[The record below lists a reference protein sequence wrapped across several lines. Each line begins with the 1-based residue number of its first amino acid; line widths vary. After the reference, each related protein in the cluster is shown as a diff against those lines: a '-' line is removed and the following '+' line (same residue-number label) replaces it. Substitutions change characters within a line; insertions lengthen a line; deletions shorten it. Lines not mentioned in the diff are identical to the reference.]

1 MIIFILEIT
10 VALFLTTGIGFW
22 LARKLKKGT
31 FFAIGFVIAVF
42 AVLAGIK
49 AIQIRT
55 LIKFGESFVMPPE
68 TISSAV
74 AHEESWGE
82 VIPGVASITA
92 AQGVTLMAE
101 IPGTVSEIA
110 FESGSTVTNG
120 QLLVRLDTSTEA
132 AQLRAVEAQVTLWQ
146 LNFTRAQQLVTN
158 NAMSKSELDAAAATL
173 QQGEAEADTIRATI
187 AKKTIRAPFAGRT
200 GIRTVNLGT
209 YVDKAMPIVS
219 LQALA
224 PIFAETM
231 LPQQTLA
238 ALKPGLAVKLSTDAF
253 PEKVFA
259 GTLTAINPDFD
270 AASRS
275 VRVQATLANAEEL
288 LRPGMFAR
296 IEIALPGEQP
306 VLAVPA
312 TAILSAPYGDS
323 VYVIENST
331 NATGGL
337 VVRQQI
343 VRVGRAK
350 GDFVSV
356 TGGLKAGERVAA
368 SGLFKLRN
376 GMGVV
381 VNDELT
387 PKSEQKPNPSD
398 S

>member
-31 FFAIGFVIAVF
+31 FFAIGFVITVF

-55 LIKFGESFVMPPE
+55 LINVGKTFVMPPE

-82 VIPGVASITA
+82 VIPGVASVTA
-92 AQGVTLMAE
+92 AQGLTLMAE

-110 FESGSTVTNG
+110 FESGAVVTNG

-146 LNFTRAQQLVTN
+146 LNFARAQQLVTN

-173 QQGEAEADTIRATI
+173 QQGEAEADTVRATI

-219 LQALA
+219 LQSVGAL
-224 PIFAETM
+224 FAEFS
-231 LPQQTLA
+231 LPQQDLSR
-238 ALKPGLAVKLSTDAF
+238 LKTGLAVRLTTDAF
-253 PEKVFA
+253 PGKDFL
-259 GTLTAINPDFD
+259 GTLTTINPDLD
-270 AASRS
+270 ATMRS
-275 VRVQATLANAEEL
+275 VRLQATFANAEQL

-296 IEIALPGEQP
+296 VELVLPERHP

-323 VYVIENST
+323 VFVIESST
-331 NATGGL
+331 NASGGL
-337 VVRQQI
+337 VVRQQF
-343 VRVGRAK
+343 VRVGRGK

-356 TGGLKAGERVAA
+356 TGGLKAGERVVA